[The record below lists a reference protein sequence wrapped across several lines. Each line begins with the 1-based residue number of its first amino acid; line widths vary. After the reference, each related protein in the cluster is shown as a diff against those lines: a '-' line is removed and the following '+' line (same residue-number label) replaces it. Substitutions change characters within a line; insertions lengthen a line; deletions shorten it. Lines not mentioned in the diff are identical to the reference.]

1 MNLTRLAAC
10 ASISTLLLS
19 SPLLA
24 GVGEILSLERQI
36 HTRAEAVNLPS
47 GNRVDV
53 EENDRAPD
61 PGPWVSAVVSN
72 ARAQENESVSFVS
85 TAYQRS
91 SAILVEGGGTFQA
104 QGWATTDTL
113 RIEPLVPGESFARS
127 VFDIT
132 FTLEFPR
139 ELVLFGSL
147 RSEIQTFNPP
157 EGGALLL
164 LTGENGEILRRQVGT
179 VTETLDLS
187 HTEFLEP
194 GTYRLLVRAHRGG
207 GRRFVERLGVGRSSF
222 DVHADFRAR
231 PLVLEVSPLVRGEEA
246 TFSVRDA
253 DPDIEVKVF
262 ATMNGTCVPLFCNP
276 GIPLNPPIVTVGA
289 GMADASG
296 SIDFRVRIPR
306 GTSAALI
313 HSVAFQTRTGPTG
326 IFSTTTAPVAS
337 PVLDP

>member
-1 MNLTRLAAC
+1 
-10 ASISTLLLS
+10 
-19 SPLLA
+19 
-24 GVGEILSLERQI
+24 
-36 HTRAEAVNLPS
+36 
-47 GNRVDV
+47 
-53 EENDRAPD
+53 
-61 PGPWVSAVVSN
+61 
-72 ARAQENESVSFVS
+72 
-85 TAYQRS
+85 
-91 SAILVEGGGTFQA
+91 
-104 QGWATTDTL
+104 
-113 RIEPLVPGESFARS
+113 

-326 IFSTTTAPVAS
+326 IPCPPHLCSGGRLGRRASLSVSSSSLPASSVSNRAPRPWRRLPS
-337 PVLDP
+337 PSPFVPVGTGNKCAWHLSYL